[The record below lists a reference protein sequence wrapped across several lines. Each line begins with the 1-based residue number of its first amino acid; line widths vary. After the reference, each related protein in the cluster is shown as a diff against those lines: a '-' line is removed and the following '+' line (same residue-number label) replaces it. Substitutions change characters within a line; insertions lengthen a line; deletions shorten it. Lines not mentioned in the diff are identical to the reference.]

1 MPSERD
7 LLMIPGPITFDP
19 AVLRV
24 MSTPTP
30 SHIAPS
36 FRESFGTCLERL
48 REVFLGSGQPF
59 IIAGTGTL
67 AMELG
72 VSNLVE
78 RGERVL
84 VCDSG
89 YFGTRYVNILER
101 LGVQVDVLKTPIGDT
116 NSPSQIEEKLE
127 EFDYKAITVTQV
139 DTSTAVLNPIK
150 EIGNRVKNF
159 DTLLVVDG
167 VCAAAGEETRFD
179 DWNIDVYFT
188 ASQKAIGVPP
198 GLALLMFS
206 SNAIAAHK
214 SRKSAVISYYCDLAN
229 WLPIM
234 QAYEKRQPAYLGT
247 PAVNLILALEKST
260 EQILDEGIEAC
271 FNRHKIM
278 DSAIKAGVQ
287 ALDLETVPLNEDK
300 SAHTLTAPYYPDGVD
315 GDKFRMKMQENG
327 VIVAGGLLSEI
338 KSKYFRIG
346 HMGRI
351 TASDILGTIGAIER
365 SLIACGHSIEPGQGL
380 VQAQYALCK

>member
-36 FRESFGTCLERL
+36 FRESFGMCLERI

-78 RGERVL
+78 RGDRVL

-89 YFGTRYVNILER
+89 YFGDRYVNIIER

-127 EFDYKAITVTQV
+127 EFDYKVLTVTQV

-206 SNAIAAHK
+206 SNALEAHK

-271 FNRHKIM
+271 FNRHTIM

-287 ALDLETVPLNEDK
+287 ALGLETVPLNEEK

-315 GDKFRMKMQENG
+315 GDQFRMNMQENG

-351 TASDILGTIGAIER
+351 TASDVLATIGAIER
-365 SLIACGHSIEPGQGL
+365 SLIACDHSIEPGQGL
-380 VQAQYALCK
+380 AKAQHALCK